1 MWDWWILIQA
11 LIQGIVE
18 GLTEFLPVS
27 STGHLIVS
35 GALIGF
41 TGEKAKVFEVVIQV
55 GAILAI
61 CFEYRRRLT
70 DVALGMWTQTNER
83 RFFWN
88 MVIAFIPAAILGVL
102 FASQIKAYLFNP
114 LTVAAAFIVGGVIMI
129 WVEKRQHTVVV
140 EAVDDVK
147 PLDALKVGLAQCLSL
162 IPGTS
167 RSGATIIGA
176 LYFGFSRKAAT
187 EFSFFI
193 SIPMI
198 FGAAVYD
205 GWKSRALF
213 TSADVPMFAVGFIAS
228 FVFAWLCIRWLLSFI
243 SQHTFIP
250 LAWYRIGFGVFILLS
265 AWLGWV
271 DWSAH

>member
-1 MWDWWILIQA
+1 MDWWILVLA

-61 CFEYRRRLT
+61 FFEYRQRVWQLAT
-70 DVALGMWTQTNER
+70 GVWHDPKEQ
-83 RFFWN
+83 RFFFN
-88 MVIAFIPAAILGVL
+88 IVISFIPAAVLGVL
-102 FASQIKAYLFNP
+102 FASTIKSVLFNP
-114 LTVAAAFIVGGVIMI
+114 LTVAGAFIVGGVIMI
-129 WVEKRQHTVVV
+129 WAEKRTHRITV
-140 EAVDDVK
+140 ATIDDVRWQ
-147 PLDALKVGLAQCLSL
+147 DALKVGLAQCLSL

-167 RSGATIIGA
+167 RSGATIVGA
-176 LYFGFSRKAAT
+176 LLFGYSRKAAT
-187 EFSFFI
+187 EFSFFL

-205 GWKSRALF
+205 GWKSRELF
-213 TSADVPMFAVGFIAS
+213 TVADLPMFAVGFIAAFFS
-228 FVFAWLCIRWLLSFI
+228 AWLCVRWLLRFI
-243 SQHTFIP
+243 STHTFIP
-250 LAWYRIGFGVFILLS
+250 LAWYRIAFGFVILLT
-265 AWLGWV
+265 AGMGWV
-271 DWSAH
+271 NWHAP